1 MSEESSP
8 RGDITENMPIEP
20 GAATREARSIA
31 ARSRALSRKVIGD
44 ESPEDRIRQR
54 CAVAVGDFA
63 MAGLLRFCN
72 GPVSAGK
79 VALDKKAPIITDIRM
94 VSTGVLKRGHESRI
108 LCALDYGGP
117 VAEREGITRTSAGI
131 RALADEIPGS
141 IVLIGNAPSAL
152 LALCRLMDEGIK
164 PALVIGTPVGFVNAA
179 ESKEHLR
186 TYEVPSVSTEGTR
199 GGTPVAVAVMN
210 ELIIMHTES
219 SRPGSSG

>member
-1 MSEESSP
+1 
-8 RGDITENMPIEP
+8 
-20 GAATREARSIA
+20 
-31 ARSRALSRKVIGD
+31 
-44 ESPEDRIRQR
+44 
-54 CAVAVGDFA
+54 
-63 MAGLLRFCN
+63 
-72 GPVSAGK
+72 
-79 VALDKKAPIITDIRM
+79 M
-94 VSTGVLKRGHESRI
+94 VSTGVLKQGHGSRI

-131 RALADEIPGS
+131 RALKDEIPGS